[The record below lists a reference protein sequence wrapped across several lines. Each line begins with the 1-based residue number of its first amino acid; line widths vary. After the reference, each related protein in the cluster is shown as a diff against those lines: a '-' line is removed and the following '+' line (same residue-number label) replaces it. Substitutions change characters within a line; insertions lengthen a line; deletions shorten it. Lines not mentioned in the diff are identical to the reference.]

1 MAENPIV
8 ADKKDGKTPMDETKQ
23 KKIEDCI
30 KAFNQG
36 KLTEESLRQTLEETS
51 TWKPKHQDLLYL
63 QTNSTSVGSRVHG
76 MSIVQD
82 GEIADGPPDP
92 DDWPYETP
100 LEAMR
105 DGWRVIQF
113 PNMALIMDESKAYG
127 LGCEFILERWR

>member
-1 MAENPIV
+1 
-8 ADKKDGKTPMDETKQ
+8 MDETRQ

-36 KLTEESLRQTLEETS
+36 KLTEERLRQALEEAGA
-51 TWKPKHQDLLYL
+51 WEPRHQDLLYL

-82 GEIADGPPDP
+82 GEISDGPRNPE
-92 DDWPYETP
+92 DWPYETP

>member
-1 MAENPIV
+1 ME
-8 ADKKDGKTPMDETKQ
+8 ETKQ
-23 KKIEDCI
+23 QKIVDCI
-30 KAFNQG
+30 KAFNEG
-36 KLTEESLRQTLEETS
+36 KLTEENLRQTLEDAS
-51 TWKPKHQDLLYL
+51 SWKPKHQDLLYL

-82 GEIADGPPDP
+82 GEISDGPPDP